1 MTDRLRLSRI
11 GVFAYHG
18 VNDEERR
25 LGQRFYISLVC
36 RLDLSDAGRTD
47 DYEKTV
53 CYAALAQAVQEVAVM
68 QSFSIIEGLAEAIA
82 ARCLAE
88 HPRLTSVT
96 VTVEKPAAPVAALLE
111 TIAVEITRNR
121 A

>member
-1 MTDRLRLSRI
+1 
-11 GVFAYHG
+11 
-18 VNDEERR
+18 
-25 LGQRFYISLVC
+25 
-36 RLDLSDAGRTD
+36 
-47 DYEKTV
+47 
-53 CYAALAQAVQEVAVM
+53 M